1 METEKKTFNLESAL
15 PQTLFITLNKSLNF
29 VSAPFF
35 DLWNKFFGSDAC

>member
-35 DLWNKFFGSDAC
+35 DLWNEFFGSDTC